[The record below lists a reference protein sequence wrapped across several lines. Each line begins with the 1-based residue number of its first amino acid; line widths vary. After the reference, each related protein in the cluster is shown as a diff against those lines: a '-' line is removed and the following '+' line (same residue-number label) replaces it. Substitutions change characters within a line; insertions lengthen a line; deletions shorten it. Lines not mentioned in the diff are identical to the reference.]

1 MKNIKIKCPA
11 KINLT
16 LKILGARN
24 DGYHEI
30 ESIMQTIG
38 LYDYLD
44 INVKENSKNEI
55 ILAGD
60 CDDILYDSSNLVY
73 KAADKFLQ
81 KSKITNKKLE
91 IFIEKNIPVAAGL
104 AGGSSDAAGTLYG
117 LNKIFDN
124 ILSEEELNKICAEL
138 GSDLNACLT
147 GGSMLCKG
155 RGEKIIKHKFN
166 PHKVSLIKPKNLG
179 ISAKEAYEKF
189 SSKPKTKELEFEKN
203 DLEWAIIGDYPQL
216 QYIKNKYS
224 NSIMTGS
231 GSTFY
236 LIDSNFEPENDYI
249 VINDLNFTDEGVSI
263 A

>member
-1 MKNIKIKCPA
+1 M
-11 KINLT
+11 
-16 LKILGARN
+16 
-24 DGYHEI
+24 
-30 ESIMQTIG
+30 
-38 LYDYLD
+38 
-44 INVKENSKNEI
+44 
-55 ILAGD
+55 
-60 CDDILYDSSNLVY
+60 
-73 KAADKFLQ
+73 
-81 KSKITNKKLE
+81 
-91 IFIEKNIPVAAGL
+91 
-104 AGGSSDAAGTLYG
+104 
-117 LNKIFDN
+117 
-124 ILSEEELNKICAEL
+124 NKICEEL

-189 SSKPKTKELEFEKN
+189 SSKPPKTKELEFEKN

-236 LIDSNFEPENDYI
+236 LIDSNFEPEDDYI